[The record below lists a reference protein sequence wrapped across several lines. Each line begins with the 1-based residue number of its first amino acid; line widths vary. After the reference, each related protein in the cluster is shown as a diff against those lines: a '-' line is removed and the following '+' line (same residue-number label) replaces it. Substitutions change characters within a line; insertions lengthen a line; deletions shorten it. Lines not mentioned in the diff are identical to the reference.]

1 MGAQKYRCR
10 PPDGVATRRELLDL
24 DAGTL
29 AMGAEMLVS
38 VGGRAEESDG
48 KSEAGDR
55 LISLDAF
62 TLEALRTH
70 LVMLDEERAAFGA

>member
-1 MGAQKYRCR
+1 
-10 PPDGVATRRELLDL
+10 
-24 DAGTL
+24 
-29 AMGAEMLVS
+29 MGAEMLVS

-70 LVMLDEERAAFGA
+70 LVMLDEERAAFGASYPEAGWLFVWEDGRRPHPDS